1 MPIDNNARSAAERV
15 SEERLWH
22 RHMAMAEIGATP
34 SGGVNRQ
41 ALSAEDA
48 AAQGQL
54 IDWSRPLGLKP
65 FTDAV
70 GNLFLRWE
78 GSDPALPP
86 VMIGSHLDSQPTGG
100 RFDGVFG
107 VLSALEAIEA
117 MQEAGLAPLHSIDI
131 VSWMNE
137 EGSRFAPGM
146 MGSEAFAGDRTV
158 KEILPVRDLDGVS
171 VATALA
177 HVRAILPDIPTLPLQ
192 RPIAACIEPHIEQ
205 APVLEATGNVIG
217 IVTGMQGKRTFRV
230 TVTGQEGHAGTVPM
244 AARRDA
250 LVAAT
255 AMVQAMQAAFAFV
268 DEDVRFTVGRFVV
281 TPNAPSVVAGQVV
294 FTIDL
299 RHPVGAVLRR
309 TGDRIEP
316 ICEAARGACAVKV
329 ERLVDVPPIEFS
341 SQVRD
346 LIREAA
352 GAFNYPALDLLSA
365 AGHDARQINRLAPT
379 GMIFVPCRG
388 GISHNEAEWAEPSH
402 LAAGARVLTA
412 VTVALA
418 KCE

>member
-1 MPIDNNARSAAERV
+1 MAMDDTARRAAERV

-34 SGGVNRQ
+34 AGGVDRQ

-48 AAQGQL
+48 AAQALL
-54 IDWSRPLGLKP
+54 IDWGRPLGLKP
-65 FTDAV
+65 FTDAI

-78 GSDPALPP
+78 GRDPSLPP
-86 VMIGSHLDSQPTGG
+86 VLIGSHLDSQPTGG
-100 RFDGVFG
+100 KFDGVFG
-107 VLSALEAIEA
+107 VLAALETVEA
-117 MQEAGLAPLHSIDI
+117 MQEAGLTPLHGIEI
-131 VSWMNE
+131 VAWMNE

-146 MGSEAFAGDRTV
+146 MGSEAFAGDRTLDQ
-158 KEILPVRDLDGVS
+158 ILPVRDLNGVS
-171 VATALA
+171 VEDALA
-177 HVRAILPDIPTLPLQ
+177 QVRTVLTDLPILPLG
-192 RPIAACIEPHIEQ
+192 RPVAACVEPHIEQ

-217 IVTGMQGKRTFRV
+217 VVTGMQGKRTFRV
-230 TVTGQEGHAGTVPM
+230 TVTGEEGHAGTVPM

-255 AMVQAMQAAFAFV
+255 AMVQAMQAEIAGV
-268 DEDVRFTVGRFVV
+268 DDDIRFTIGRFVV
-281 TPNAPSVVAGQVV
+281 MPNAPSVVAGEVV
-294 FTIDL
+294 FSIDL
-299 RHPVGAVLRR
+299 RHPVDAVLRR
-309 TGDRIEP
+309 TGDLLEP
-316 ICEAARGACAVKV
+316 ICEAARGPCAVKI

-346 LIREAA
+346 LIRDAA
-352 GAFNYPALDLLSA
+352 RAFDYPVLDLLSA

-388 GISHNEAEWAEPSH
+388 GISHNEAEWAEPAH
-402 LAAGARVLTA
+402 LAAGARVLAA